1 MSTVARAFALVVF
14 LVLLGATAL
23 VGFAVHRVNKV
34 FDIPPSPITRATAP
48 DEIARGG
55 RLFRTLCLDCHAG
68 PGNTR
73 PTGARVTSA
82 PSFIGEVWAPNITA
96 DPQNG
101 VGAWSD
107 GELARLLRNG
117 VRRDHYYAA
126 TMPRFGHL
134 GDDDVAAIIGFMRS
148 NDPAM
153 AATPAAAPVPQ
164 SKMAVGGILA
174 LAYAAGLDASGAAHV
189 PMPVRGPNAEYGRYL
204 AAYVYSCV
212 DCHTTGLGATDEKLK
227 GTGLLTGGAAMHG
240 PGGGTVYSNNLTPD
254 AETGLGSWTADDLT
268 RALQTG
274 IAKDG
279 RKLRA
284 PMPLFRDLDATEAA
298 AIYAFLRSLPASRSP
313 TPRSNDGAAGAGATA
328 R

>member
-1 MSTVARAFALVVF
+1 MTTVARAFALVVF
-14 LVLLGATAL
+14 LVLLAGAAV

-34 FDIPPSPITRATAP
+34 FDLPPSPITRATAP
-48 DEIARGG
+48 EEVARGG

-68 PGNTR
+68 PGGTR

-82 PSFIGEVWAPNITA
+82 PSFIGQVWAPNITA
-96 DPQNG
+96 DPQIG
-101 VGAWSD
+101 VGEWSD

-117 VRRDHYYAA
+117 IRRDHYYAA

-148 NDPAM
+148 NDPTM
-153 AATPAAAPVPQ
+153 AATPAAAPVQQ
-164 SKMAVGGILA
+164 SRMSVGGILA
-174 LAYAAGLDASGAAHV
+174 LAYAAGLDASGAQHV
-189 PMPVRGPNAEYGRYL
+189 PMPMRGPNADYGRYL

-227 GTGLLTGGAAMHG
+227 GVGVLSGGAAMHN
-240 PGGGTVYSNNLTPD
+240 PGGGTVYSNNLTSD
-254 AETGLGSWTADDLT
+254 DETGLGTWSAEDLT

-274 IAKDG
+274 VTKDG
-279 RKLRA
+279 RKLRR
-284 PMPLFRDLDATEAA
+284 PMPVFREMDPTEAA
-298 AIYAFLRSLPASRSP
+298 AIYAFLRSVPASHSP
-313 TPRSNDGAAGAGATA
+313 TPRSDAGAPD

>member
-14 LVLLGATAL
+14 FVLLAAAAL
-23 VGFAVHRVNKV
+23 VGFAVHRVNRV
-34 FDIPPSPITRATAP
+34 FDVPPSPITRATSP
-48 DEIARGG
+48 EEVARGG
-55 RLFRTLCLDCHAG
+55 RLFRVLCLDCHAG
-68 PGNTR
+68 PGGPR

-96 DPQNG
+96 DAQNG

-117 VRRDHYYAA
+117 IRRDHYYAA

-134 GDDDVAAIIGFMRS
+134 ADEDVAAIIGFMRS
-148 NDPAM
+148 GDPSM

-174 LAYAAGLDASGAAHV
+174 LAYAAGMDPGGEAHLAA
-189 PMPVRGPNAEYGRYL
+189 PPRGPNADYGRYL
-204 AAYVYSCV
+204 AAYVYACV
-212 DCHTTGLGATDEKLK
+212 DCHTSGLGAAAEKLK
-227 GTGLLTGGAAMHG
+227 GPGALTGGVALHQQKG
-240 PGGGTVYSNNLTPD
+240 DTIYSRNLTPD
-254 AETGLGSWTADDLT
+254 DETGLGSWSADDLA

-274 IAKDG
+274 TAKDG
-279 RKLRA
+279 RRLRP
-284 PMPLFRDLDATEAA
+284 PMPVFRELDGTEAA
-298 AIYAFLRSLPASRSP
+298 AIYAFLRGLPATRSP
-313 TPRSNDGAAGAGATA
+313 TPRSNAGASD